1 MRIVQ
6 VANFVTPTSGGLR
19 RTLEALGPRY
29 VEAGHRSTF
38 VHPGPSRQS
47 GVVSGVRV
55 EQIAGAPLP
64 MSGGYRVI
72 TRRVPLQRLLTAIRP
87 DVVELSDKTTLSWL
101 PEWRKC
107 SSFYAMAPQQLPT
120 TRAEIH
126 AVSSGLREWPAT
138 RLRGDDPVVSSP
150 RKPRGHPATIS
161 KSRRR
166 QRRIGRRRRP

>member
-29 VEAGHRSTF
+29 VEAGHRCTF

-87 DVVELSDKTTLSWL
+87 DVVELSRT
-101 PEWRKC
+101 
-107 SSFYAMAPQQLPT
+107 
-120 TRAEIH
+120 
-126 AVSSGLREWPAT
+126 
-138 RLRGDDPVVSSP
+138 
-150 RKPRGHPATIS
+150 
-161 KSRRR
+161 RRR
-166 QRRIGRRRRP
+166 